1 MTTIPKFTRQGD
13 EPLYPNVLYNRPVT
27 RAAGGRLLIIGGHT
41 GDFVQP
47 TNLYQLAVAAGAGE
61 CQVALPDVLAKFLD
75 GAPGA
80 TYVPTGPSGALGID
94 ALGRL
99 LQLSENAD
107 AVALGASLSN
117 SSQTTI
123 LLERLL
129 DELQR
134 PVIAFGEALSLLQHR
149 VRLLTDR
156 PDCLLILTMPEVFKL
171 AGQLEVAI
179 HIRPGGGLIN
189 KLEIVRDLAAACQ
202 CQLAVYGSEI
212 IIAAGE
218 ELVVTPINHRLS
230 LLPAAFWAVL
240 GVFWMHNA
248 SRRREGLI
256 TGAWVLSQI
265 GQMFGP
271 ESTPTPTATATA
283 IATVLD

>member
-1 MTTIPKFTRQGD
+1 
-13 EPLYPNVLYNRPVT
+13 
-27 RAAGGRLLIIGGHT
+27 
-41 GDFVQP
+41 
-47 TNLYQLAVAAGAGE
+47 
-61 CQVALPDVLAKFLD
+61 
-75 GAPGA
+75 
-80 TYVPTGPSGALGID
+80 VPTGPSGALGID

>member
-1 MTTIPKFTRQGD
+1 
-13 EPLYPNVLYNRPVT
+13 VV
-27 RAAGGRLLIIGGHT
+27 GGHT

-80 TYVPTGPSGALGID
+80 TYVPTNSSGSIGIE

-99 LQLSENAD
+99 LELSAEAD

-123 LLERLL
+123 MLERLL
-129 DELQR
+129 DELHR
-134 PVIAFGEALSLLQHR
+134 PVIAFGDALSLLQHR
-149 VRLLTDR
+149 VRVFTGR

-171 AGQLEVAI
+171 AGQLEI
-179 HIRPGGGLIN
+179 PIRIRPGGGLIN

-212 IIAAGE
+212 ITAAEG
-218 ELVVTPINHRLS
+218 ELVVTPVNYRLS
-230 LLPAAFWAVL
+230 LLPAAFWAVF

-248 SRRREGLI
+248 ARRSEGLI
-256 TGAWVLSQI
+256 TGAWVLSQV
-265 GQMFGP
+265 GQMFGA
-271 ESTPTPTATATA
+271 ESNPSTAAVATA
-283 IATVLD
+283 ITATLD